1 VDESVAIATH
11 GSTGGG
17 LRVSD
22 ADRDQA
28 AREIREH
35 YAVGRLDEEELNE
48 RLEAVYAART
58 DADLAAI
65 QADLPRLP
73 ASRSAEL
80 AAMRARRRDLQRRLL
95 QQSGGGL
102 GLFAVCS
109 VIWLAGD
116 THGGSFWPVWILVV
130 VVVPLLRNSW
140 RLYGPAPELDRV
152 EAELERRERHA
163 ERRSRHAQR
172 RARRHR

>member
-1 VDESVAIATH
+1 MDEKPVIGGRS
-11 GSTGGG
+11 STGGG
-17 LRVSD
+17 LRASD

-28 AREIREH
+28 ALEIREH
-35 YAVGRLDEEELNE
+35 YAVGRLNEEELNE

-58 DADLAAI
+58 DADLAGI

-80 AAMRARRRDLQRRLL
+80 AAMRARRRDLQRRLI

-102 GLFAVCS
+102 GLFGICS

-116 THGGSFWPVWILVV
+116 PHRGSFWPVWILVV
-130 VVVPLLRNSW
+130 VVVPLLRNGW
-140 RLYGPAPELDRV
+140 RLYGPAPDLDRV
-152 EAELERRERHA
+152 ETELERRERHA

-172 RARRHR
+172 RARRYR